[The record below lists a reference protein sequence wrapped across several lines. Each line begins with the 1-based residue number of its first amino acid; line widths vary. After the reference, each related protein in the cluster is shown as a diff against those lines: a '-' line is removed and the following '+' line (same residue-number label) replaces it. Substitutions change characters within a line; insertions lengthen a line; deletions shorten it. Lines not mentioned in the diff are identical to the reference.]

1 MRNTILQELH
11 AEYEQRQQANQ
22 REEVFRR
29 MQAEAACPEIGQ
41 VLEARQNLIFG
52 TLRGILDG
60 KASAEDIPA
69 KMDVLNKRLASLLKQ
84 HGFAENYLDP
94 VCQCPVCGDT
104 GYVGEV
110 VRENCECFNQAFYAR
125 MYQRM
130 GLSESTAQSFEAFDL
145 NVFSAEKLPVTKYD
159 KNYDPNKK
167 QYKTYSQ
174 RDLMNVIRKTCE
186 QYAENYP
193 DVPVKDMLLMGQ
205 SGLGKTFLMHAMA
218 KKLIQRGQNVL
229 IISAYKF
236 LDVARKAYMSGNVEE
251 LDTLMDADVLM
262 IDDMG
267 VEPLMENITIPQWFN
282 LINERQLRGKGTILS
297 TNLMEDELR
306 RRYTERIASRLMNNT
321 QCRLVQFAGEDV
333 RRAAR

>member
-11 AEYEQRQQANQ
+11 AEYEQRQQQNQ
-22 REEVFRR
+22 QEEARRR
-29 MQAEAACPEIGQ
+29 MQAESACPEISQ

-69 KMDVLNKRLASLLKQ
+69 KMDVLNKRLTSLLKQ
-84 HGFAENYLDP
+84 HGFAENFLDP
-94 VCQCPVCGDT
+94 VCQCPICGDT

-130 GLSESTAQSFEAFDL
+130 GLAENNQQSFETFDL
-145 NVFSAEKLPVTKYD
+145 NVFSAEKLPGKS
-159 KNYDPNKK
+159 
-167 QYKTYSQ
+167 YSQ
-174 RDLMNVIRKTCE
+174 RELMTVIRKTCE
-186 QYAENYP
+186 SYADSYP
-193 DVPVKDMLLMGQ
+193 NVPVKDMLLMGQ
-205 SGLGKTFLMHAMA
+205 SGLGKTYLMHAMA
-218 KKLIQRGQNVL
+218 KRLIQRGQNVL

-236 LDVARKAYMSGNVEE
+236 LETARKAYMSGNNDD
-251 LDTLMDADVLM
+251 LDALMDADVLM
-262 IDDMG
+262 VDDMG
-267 VEPLMENITIPQWFN
+267 AEPLMENITIVQWFN
-282 LINERQLRGKGTILS
+282 LINERQLRGKGTIIS

-321 QCRLVQFAGEDV
+321 QCRLIQFAGEDV
-333 RRAAR
+333 RRRNV

>member
-22 REEVFRR
+22 REEAFRR

-41 VLEARQNLIFG
+41 VLESRQNLIFG

-69 KMDVLNKRLASLLKQ
+69 KMDVLNKRLTSLLRQ

-110 VRENCECFNQAFYAR
+110 VREHCECFNQAFYAR

-145 NVFSAEKLPVTKYD
+145 NVFSSEKLPG
-159 KNYDPNKK
+159 
-167 QYKTYSQ
+167 KTYSQ

-193 DVPVKDMLLMGQ
+193 AVPVKDMLLMGQ

-229 IISAYKF
+229 LISAYKF
-236 LDVARKAYMSGNVEE
+236 LEVARKAYMSGNVEE

>member
-22 REEVFRR
+22 REEAFRR

-69 KMDVLNKRLASLLKQ
+69 KMDVLNKRLSSLLRQ

-94 VCQCPVCGDT
+94 VCKCPVCGDT

-145 NVFSAEKLPVTKYD
+145 NVFSSEKLPG
-159 KNYDPNKK
+159 
-167 QYKTYSQ
+167 KTYSQ

-186 QYAENYP
+186 QYAANYP
-193 DVPVKDMLLMGQ
+193 AVPVKDMLLMGQ

>member
-22 REEVFRR
+22 REEAFRR

-41 VLEARQNLIFG
+41 VLDARQNLIFG

>member
-1 MRNTILQELH
+1 MAMRNIILQELH

-22 REEVFRR
+22 REESFRR

-41 VLEARQNLIFG
+41 VLDARQNLIFG

-69 KMDVLNKRLASLLKQ
+69 KMDVLNKRLTSLLRQ
-84 HGFAENYLDP
+84 HGFDDTYLDP

-104 GYVGEV
+104 GYVGEL

-130 GLSESTAQSFEAFDL
+130 GLSESSAQSFEAFDL
-145 NVFSAEKLPVTKYD
+145 NVFSAEKLPG
-159 KNYDPNKK
+159 
-167 QYKTYSQ
+167 KTYSQ

-186 QYAENYP
+186 QYAESYP
-193 DVPVKDMLLMGQ
+193 AVPVKDMLLMGQ

-218 KKLIQRGQNVL
+218 KRLIQRGQNVL

-236 LDVARKAYMSGNVEE
+236 LDVARKAYMSGNPDE

-297 TNLMEDELR
+297 TNLMVDELR

-321 QCRLVQFAGEDV
+321 QCKLVQFAGEDV
-333 RRAAR
+333 RRRAN

>member
-11 AEYEQRQQANQ
+11 AEYEQRQQQNQ
-22 REEVFRR
+22 REESFRR

-41 VLEARQNLIFG
+41 VLDARQNLIFG

-69 KMDVLNKRLASLLKQ
+69 KMDVLNKRLTSLLRQ
-84 HGFAENYLDP
+84 HGFDDTYLDP

-104 GYVGEV
+104 GYVGEL

-130 GLSESTAQSFEAFDL
+130 GLSESSAQSFEAFDL
-145 NVFSAEKLPVTKYD
+145 NLFSAEKLPG
-159 KNYDPNKK
+159 
-167 QYKTYSQ
+167 KTYSQ

-186 QYAENYP
+186 QYAESYP
-193 DVPVKDMLLMGQ
+193 AVPVKDMLLMGQ

-229 IISAYKF
+229 LISAYKF

-333 RRAAR
+333 RRRAN

>member
-1 MRNTILQELH
+1 MRNIILQELH
-11 AEYEQRQQANQ
+11 AEYEQRQQQNQ
-22 REEVFRR
+22 REEAFRR

-41 VLEARQNLIFG
+41 VLDARQNLIFG

-69 KMDVLNKRLASLLKQ
+69 KMDVLNKRLSSLLRQ
-84 HGFAENYLDP
+84 HGFAATYLDP

-104 GYVGEV
+104 GYVGEI
-110 VRENCECFNQAFYAR
+110 VREHCECFNQAFYAR

-145 NVFSAEKLPVTKYD
+145 NLFSAEKLPG
-159 KNYDPNKK
+159 
-167 QYKTYSQ
+167 KTYSQ

-186 QYAENYP
+186 QYAESYP
-193 DVPVKDMLLMGQ
+193 AVPVNDMLLMGQ
-205 SGLGKTFLMHAMA
+205 SGLGKTYLMHAMA
-218 KKLIQRGQNVL
+218 KRLIQRGQNVL
-229 IISAYKF
+229 VISAYKF
-236 LDVARKAYMSGNVEE
+236 LEIARKAYMSGNTDE

-333 RRAAR
+333 RRRSV

>member
-1 MRNTILQELH
+1 MRNIILQELH
-11 AEYEQRQQANQ
+11 AEYEQRQQQNQ
-22 REEVFRR
+22 REEAFRR

-41 VLEARQNLIFG
+41 VLDARQNLIFG

-69 KMDVLNKRLASLLKQ
+69 KMDVLNKRLTNLLRQ
-84 HGFAENYLDP
+84 HGFEETYLDP

-104 GYVGEV
+104 GYVGEI
-110 VRENCECFNQAFYAR
+110 VREHCECFNQAFYAR

-145 NVFSAEKLPVTKYD
+145 NVFSAEKLPG
-159 KNYDPNKK
+159 
-167 QYKTYSQ
+167 KTYSQ

-186 QYAENYP
+186 QYAESYP
-193 DVPVKDMLLMGQ
+193 AVPVNDMLLMGQ
-205 SGLGKTFLMHAMA
+205 SGLGKTYLMHAMA
-218 KKLIQRGQNVL
+218 KRLIQRGQNVL

-236 LDVARKAYMSGNVEE
+236 LEIARKAYMSGNTDE

-321 QCRLVQFAGEDV
+321 QCRLVQFAGDDV
-333 RRAAR
+333 RRRNV

>member
-1 MRNTILQELH
+1 MRKTILQELH
-11 AEYEQRQQANQ
+11 AEYEQRQQQNQ
-22 REEVFRR
+22 REESFRR

-41 VLEARQNLIFG
+41 VLDARQNLIFG
-52 TLRGILDG
+52 ALRGILDG

-69 KMDVLNKRLASLLKQ
+69 KMDVLNKRLDSLLRQ
-84 HGFAENYLDP
+84 HGFEETYLDP
-94 VCQCPVCGDT
+94 VCKCPICGDT
-104 GYVGEV
+104 GYVGDV
-110 VRENCECFNQAFYAR
+110 IRENCECFNQAFYAR

-145 NVFSAEKLPVTKYD
+145 NVFSAEKLPG
-159 KNYDPNKK
+159 KN
-167 QYKTYSQ
+167 YSQ
-174 RDLMNVIRKTCE
+174 RELMTVIRKTCE

-193 DVPVKDMLLMGQ
+193 AVPVKDMLLMGQ

-229 IISAYKF
+229 LISAYKF
-236 LDVARKAYMSGNVEE
+236 LDVARKAYMSGNPDEM
-251 LDTLMDADVLM
+251 DTLMNADVLM

-321 QCRLVQFAGEDV
+321 QCRLIQFAGDDV
-333 RRAAR
+333 RRRVNG

>member
-11 AEYEQRQQANQ
+11 AEYEQRQQQNQ
-22 REEVFRR
+22 REESFRR

-41 VLEARQNLIFG
+41 VLDARQNLIFG

-69 KMDVLNKRLASLLKQ
+69 KMDVLNKRLSSLLRQ
-84 HGFAENYLDP
+84 HGFAETYLDP
-94 VCQCPVCGDT
+94 VCQCPACGDT
-104 GYVGEV
+104 GYVGEI
-110 VRENCECFNQAFYAR
+110 VREHCECFNQAFYAR

-145 NVFSAEKLPVTKYD
+145 NLFSAEKLPS
-159 KNYDPNKK
+159 
-167 QYKTYSQ
+167 KTYSQ

-193 DVPVKDMLLMGQ
+193 AVPVKDMLLMGQ

-218 KKLIQRGQNVL
+218 KALIRRGVNVL
-229 IISAYKF
+229 ILSAYKF
-236 LDVARKAYMSGNVEE
+236 LEIARRAYMSGDNRD
-251 LDTLMDADVLM
+251 LDALMQADVLM

-267 VEPLMENITIPQWFN
+267 AEPLMENITIPQWFN

-297 TNLMEDELR
+297 TNLMEDELKH
-306 RRYTERIASRLMNNT
+306 RYTERIASRLMNNT
-321 QCRLVQFAGEDV
+321 QCRLVQFAGDDV
-333 RRAAR
+333 RRRSN

>member
-22 REEVFRR
+22 REEAFRR

-41 VLEARQNLIFG
+41 VLESRQNLIFG

-69 KMDVLNKRLASLLKQ
+69 KMDVLNKRLTSLLRQ

-110 VRENCECFNQAFYAR
+110 VREHCECFNQAFYAR

-145 NVFSAEKLPVTKYD
+145 NVFSSEKLPG
-159 KNYDPNKK
+159 
-167 QYKTYSQ
+167 KTYSQ

-193 DVPVKDMLLMGQ
+193 AVPVKDMLLMGQ

-229 IISAYKF
+229 LISAYKF
-236 LDVARKAYMSGNVEE
+236 LEVARKAYMSGNVEE

-282 LINERQLRGKGTILS
+282 LINERQQRGLATVIS